1 MKIKPKE
8 VLINMPV
15 VLMFD
20 DENKINEFA
29 ANVNT
34 ILHGKVKV
42 KCEDLGVLGEQHVGL
57 FYLQRNG
64 EYHGLRETFV
74 NMIEG
79 EEVNQ
84 SDLFSHLEKAA
95 DATESRSKEK
105 KRRRDSEKYE
115 KIYCSRTPECGC
127 GCRYD
132 GGYGD
137 WKP

>member
-20 DENKINEFA
+20 DTDKINEFA

-42 KCEDLGVLGEQHVGL
+42 KYEDLGILGGQHAGM

-64 EYHGLRETFV
+64 EYHELRASFV

-84 SDLFSHLEKAA
+84 SDLFSHLEKS
-95 DATESRSKEK
+95 DDSTKSKPKAKK
-105 KRRRDSEKYE
+105 KRRELE
-115 KIYCSRTPECGC
+115 NYCSRTPECGC